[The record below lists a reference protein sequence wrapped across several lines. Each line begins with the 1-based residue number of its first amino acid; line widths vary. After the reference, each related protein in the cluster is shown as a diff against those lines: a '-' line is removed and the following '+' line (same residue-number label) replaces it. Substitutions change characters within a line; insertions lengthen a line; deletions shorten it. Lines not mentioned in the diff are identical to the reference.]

1 MDAFEIEFYGHK
13 NIRALHR
20 TTLEITKEGH
30 LSPKGD
36 CIIGVN
42 ASASVLDFPTW
53 LKNDIKEG
61 KKLRFTIILGK
72 LEFPFE
78 GFGNHFLSLSD
89 PLELVIRKSDYI
101 SARTAAIKST
111 ASAIDIPR
119 EFVGKLKEENT
130 IGKMRI
136 ESVIKDYNF
145 L

>member
-1 MDAFEIEFYGHK
+1 METFEIEFYGHK

-30 LSPKGD
+30 LTPKGD
-36 CIIGVN
+36 CIIGVR
-42 ASASVLDFPTW
+42 ASASVLDFPEW
-53 LKNDIKEG
+53 LKSYIKDE
-61 KKLRFTIILGK
+61 KRLKFTITINK
-72 LEFPFE
+72 LEFSLR
-78 GFGNHFLSLSD
+78 GLGSRLLSLSD

-119 EFVGKLKEENT
+119 ELVEKLKDENA
-130 IGKMRI
+130 IGKMEI
-136 ESVIKDYNF
+136 VPI